1 MKDWPVP
8 KSPKEVRSFL
18 GLCSYYRK
26 FISGFAQIARSLHKL
41 TEKEAKFIWDEACE
55 ASFNQ
60 LKEAFVIA
68 PILAYP
74 CPEGQF
80 ILDTDS
86 SGWVVGAVLSQ
97 VQDNAEKVIAY
108 FSKALSKSEQDYCVT
123 RKELLAVVLVLENF
137 HPYVYGREV
146 IVRTDNAAVSW
157 MKSLQAPTRQTA
169 RWLERVQSYN
179 LIVQHRQGRS
189 HTNADAPCASCIRQQ
204 TIENKF
210 SRNNSR
216 LRTQL

>member
-60 LKEAFVIA
+60 LKEAFVTA

-123 RKELLAVVLVLENF
+123 RKELLAVV
-137 HPYVYGREV
+137 
-146 IVRTDNAAVSW
+146 
-157 MKSLQAPTRQTA
+157 QTA
-169 RWLERVQSYN
+169 RWPEWVQSYN

-204 TIENKF
+204 TIKKKF